1 MKEGLHLRGIAHRF
15 GRRWVLRGIDTY
27 VEPGEVIALT
37 GRNGSGKTTL
47 LRICAT
53 LLRPTRGSGTLA
65 ASDLVKDASAIRQRV
80 GMLAHDAGLYG
91 TLTAAENL
99 AFSLRMASRTVDEAA
114 VLEALDRV
122 GLKHEANERVR
133 GFSAGMRRR
142 LALARLLL
150 RPPALLLLDEPY
162 ASFDVDGIDLVNA
175 FTAGIARAGGIVLVA
190 THDLPRARPV
200 MTRELRIEGGR
211 FTGPGSQ
218 ASAEADAGLAAA
230 LEGERG

>member
-1 MKEGLHLRGIAHRF
+1 MMEGLQLRGIAHRF
-15 GRRWVLRGIDTY
+15 GRRWVLRGIDARI
-27 VEPGEVIALT
+27 EPGEVIALT

-53 LLRPTRGSGTLA
+53 LLRPTRGSGTL
-65 ASDLVKDASAIRQRV
+65 SGHELVKNAPAIRDRV

-99 AFSLRMASRTVDEAA
+99 SFALRMSGRPDDPGAIA
-114 VLEALDRV
+114 EALDRV
-122 GLKHEANERVR
+122 GLAHEAAERVS

-175 FTAGIARAGGIVLVA
+175 FTAGIAKAGGIVLVA
-190 THDLPRARPV
+190 THDLARATPV
-200 MTRELRIEGGR
+200 MSRELRIEGGR
-211 FTGPGSQ
+211 FTGPADGSAFENRFAGAVEGE
-218 ASAEADAGLAAA
+218 ASA
-230 LEGERG
+230 